1 MVGRVIVAGGGLVGR
16 TIAVALASQSHLG
29 VTLLAGPPPGR
40 DERASAVAAAGRR
53 LFSRIGVWPQ
63 LAADAQA
70 IDDMVITDSRAD
82 DLIRPEAL
90 SFEGERGAPFA
101 HMIPN
106 AALHDALTARC
117 AELAIEEIA
126 ASARFYDEDES
137 SITVELDNGGT
148 VTGDVLVASD
158 GRNSRLRAIAGI
170 GVVEKRYDQC
180 GIVGTVAHEDPHYG
194 RATQH
199 FLPNG
204 PFAMLPLTGNRS
216 SIVWTERPQFAK
228 NLVEMDPD
236 IAALEIERVFG
247 LSLGRLTVEP
257 PLMMHPLSA
266 HLARDYAAGRLVLA
280 GDAAHGIHP
289 LAGQGLNLGLRDAAA
304 LSETL
309 VDADRQGEDL
319 SLALPRYARWRRAD
333 AAQMLIVTDQLNAL
347 FSRKSDLMR
356 AVRSIGLGLVDRREK
371 LKSLFIHEAAGIEGE
386 IPRLMRGE
394 AL

>member
-53 LFSRIGVWPQ
+53 LFSRIGVWPH
-63 LAADAQA
+63 LAEAAQA

-101 HMIPN
+101 HMVPN
-106 AALHDALTARC
+106 AALYDALTARC
-117 AELAIEEIA
+117 AELGIEEIA
-126 ASARFYDEDES
+126 ASATFYNEDER
-137 SITVELDNGGT
+137 SITVELDNSET
-148 VTGDVLVASD
+148 VTGDILVASD
-158 GRNSRLRAIAGI
+158 GRGSRLRSIAGI
-170 GVVEKRYDQC
+170 GAVEKRYDQC
-180 GIVGTVAHEDPHYG
+180 GIVGTIAHEDPHFG

-216 SIVWTERPQFAK
+216 SIVWTERPHFAK
-228 NLVEMDPD
+228 TLVEMDPD

-266 HLARDYAAGRLVLA
+266 HLARDFAAGRLVLA

-304 LSETL
+304 LSEVL
-309 VDADRQGEDL
+309 VDASRQGEDL

-333 AAQMLIVTDQLNAL
+333 ATQMLIVTDRLNAL
-347 FSRKSDLMR
+347 FSRRSDLAR
-356 AVRSIGLGLVDRREK
+356 AVRSIGLGLVDRRHK
-371 LKSLFIHEAAGIEGE
+371 LKSLFIHEAAGSEGE